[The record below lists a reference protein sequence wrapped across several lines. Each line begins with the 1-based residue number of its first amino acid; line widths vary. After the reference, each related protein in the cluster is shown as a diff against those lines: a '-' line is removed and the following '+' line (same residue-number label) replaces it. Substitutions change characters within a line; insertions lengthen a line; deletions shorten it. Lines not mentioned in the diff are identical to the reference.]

1 MRNSKFQL
9 LLGSSVVVSL
19 GVLGAQG
26 AVYQEL
32 GGQVVVEA
40 EHFDSR
46 TVDPTDNHHWHLV
59 PDDNNSAS
67 DPLMD
72 SPATY
77 AEPNWINARGGKYVQ
92 SYPDSAGGWL
102 NKNTDPSVVGTD
114 PVLNYKVQITTT

>member
-40 EHFDSR
+40 EQ
-46 TVDPTDNHHWHLV
+46 DPKKAPPAKYAKMGHDNLV
-59 PDDNNSAS
+59 RLLKEGG
-67 DPLMD
+67 LM
-72 SPATY
+72 
-77 AEPNWINARGGKYVQ
+77 
-92 SYPDSAGGWL
+92 
-102 NKNTDPSVVGTD
+102 
-114 PVLNYKVQITTT
+114 